1 MKKAT
6 LIIWVIIF
14 GIIALVIFQNQAFF
28 LTNQSL
34 RINLGI
40 IDEYNTPEIPIA
52 ILLLF
57 FFFSGIVIAYLFNI
71 APRYKANRTNK
82 KLNAAVAAHNN
93 EVTELKRELNS
104 LKGEEVTEQIQ
115 SAESPTEMVGTQK
128 ESGIDTTNDS
138 SEKTAKIEVKKQTA
152 NPTDASNKLSNEK
165 TT

>member
-1 MKKAT
+1 MRKAT

-14 GIIALVIFQNQAFF
+14 GILALVIFQNQDFF
-28 LTNQSL
+28 MKNQSL

-57 FFFSGIVIAYLFNI
+57 FFLSGIVIAYLFNI

-93 EVTELKRELNS
+93 EVTELKRELNT
-104 LKGEEVTEQIQ
+104 LKGEGDTEQVQ
-115 SAESPTEMVGTQK
+115 PAESPAEIAGTQK
-128 ESGIDTTNDS
+128 EPGINATEDSG
-138 SEKTAKIEVKKQTA
+138 EETAKIEVKKQTA
-152 NPTDASNKLSNEK
+152 NPTDASKKLSNEK

>member
-34 RINLGI
+34 RVNLGI

-57 FFFSGIVIAYLFNI
+57 FSGIVIAYLFNV

-93 EVTELKRELNS
+93 EVTELKREISS
-104 LKGEEVTEQIQ
+104 LKGEEVTEQVQ
-115 SAESPTEMVGTQK
+115 SAESQTEIAGTQK
-128 ESGIDTTNDS
+128 EPDIDANKDS
-138 SEKTAKIEVKKQTA
+138 AEKTAKLEVKKPTA
-152 NPTDASNKLSNEK
+152 NPTDTSNKLSNEK

>member
-93 EVTELKRELNS
+93 EVTELKREISS
-104 LKGEEVTEQIQ
+104 LKGEELTEQVQ
-115 SAESPTEMVGTQK
+115 SAESQTEMVDTQK
-128 ESGIDTTNDS
+128 EPSIDATKDS
-138 SEKTAKIEVKKQTA
+138 AEKTAKLEVKKPTA